1 VQKVNVK
8 EVRGPLGKGERK
20 FYAVIS
26 DDGAEF
32 TSFDTKLASLLPGS
46 VINLEPEIK
55 GKYINI
61 KEWSLIEEPATQSPS
76 AAIPAQVA
84 PRSLQFD
91 ARATALNVASRLVSA
106 GKIDITEMIPKAEIY
121 RSWLT
126 GEAMRKASP
135 QAPNTK
141 PVTTVEEDWE
151 SMKRDDDPPKRNPD
165 DIKNLGALFTACLQD
180 FKMNPAAVA
189 KELGYSKTQDIT
201 GEFADHYR
209 AIAQVNSK

>member
-1 VQKVNVK
+1 MQKIKVK
-8 EVRGPLGKGERK
+8 EVRGPLGKGDKK
-20 FYAVIS
+20 FYAVVS

-32 TSFDTKLASLLPGS
+32 TTFDTKIASLLPGS
-46 VINLEPEIK
+46 VINLEPDIK

-61 KEWSLIEEPATQSPS
+61 KEWSLIEEPASQSPS
-76 AAIPAQVA
+76 PAVLSQAA

-106 GKIDITEMIPKAEIY
+106 GKIDITEMIPKAETYLTWI
-121 RSWLT
+121 T
-126 GEAMRKASP
+126 GEGARPVSRPATT
-135 QAPNTK
+135 TK
-141 PVTTVEEDWE
+141 PGTTVDEDWGNL
-151 SMKRDDDPPKRNPD
+151 KRDDDPPKRNPD

-189 KELGYSKTQDIT
+189 KELGYGNPQDIT